1 MRVLLFLM
9 ICCLSA
15 LETHGQI
22 VDQKEIDSLGIETFF
37 YQRKIDETILKRIKG
52 KSYPKDCP
60 VPIDELRYLN
70 VLHYNAEEEIKVGEL
85 ICHQSISDDLLIIFR
100 KLYDHKYPI
109 ERMVLIDEFGAD
121 DEASMAANNSSA
133 FNFRYVS
140 GTTRLSKH
148 AKGLAVDVNP
158 RYNPYVRRRN
168 GKTKVEPAGSEKY
181 ADRTQKFDYKI
192 EKYDLCCR
200 LFKQYGFRWGGDWK
214 NSKDYQ
220 HFEK

>member
-1 MRVLLFLM
+1 
-9 ICCLSA
+9 
-15 LETHGQI
+15 
-22 VDQKEIDSLGIETFF
+22 
-37 YQRKIDETILKRIKG
+37 
-52 KSYPKDCP
+52 
-60 VPIDELRYLN
+60 
-70 VLHYNAEEEIKVGEL
+70 
-85 ICHQSISDDLLIIFR
+85 
-100 KLYDHKYPI
+100 
-109 ERMVLIDEFGAD
+109 MVLIDEYDAD

-168 GKTKVEPAGSEKY
+168 GKTKVGPAGSEKY

-192 EKYDLCCR
+192 EKDDLCCR